1 LWNQE
6 GERVLTDKRFKKNYP
21 DLIVKL
27 RNMKLWDKGIEP
39 DPSVIEFTSGR
50 DRETDLCLAEWDIIG
65 SMAHAIMLSEAG
77 LIYVN
82 EKDDL
87 LNSLHSLFIRAVKNE
102 LKIETGIEDIHS
114 QIEKELSMLLGPA
127 GKKIH
132 TGRSR
137 NDQVLLDIRLYT
149 RSEIDRTAVKT
160 FRLFNKLQ
168 TLSEEYKEVLLP
180 GYTHMQPAMVS
191 SFGLWFGAY
200 SESLADDLFLLS
212 GARVLNNRN
221 PLGTAAGY
229 GTALPINRRRTTELL
244 EFEDIVINSAYAGL
258 NRGKVEMAVAS
269 SIASIARTL
278 ARFSADMIL
287 YMSSEFRFIDFP
299 DEFVTGSS
307 IMPQK
312 KNPDVF
318 EIIRARANR
327 IQVVPQE
334 IAMITSNLTSG
345 YNRDLQLLKSLIFN
359 SFVELNECIDI
370 LILML
375 GEVKVRRDITEDP
388 AYNNIFS
395 TEEVNSLVRKGIPFR
410 DAYKRVAAMVGKAP
424 FRATS
429 TGDYTHEG
437 SIGNLCNDKIMQKAL
452 AIINCFTGSSSEEI
466 EGKLMKLITS

>member
-1 LWNQE
+1 
-6 GERVLTDKRFKKNYP
+6 
-21 DLIVKL
+21 
-27 RNMKLWDKGIEP
+27 MKLWDKGIEP
-39 DPSVIEFTSGR
+39 DASIIKFTSGK
-50 DRETDLCLAEWDIIG
+50 DRETDSSLAEWDIIG

-77 LIYVN
+77 LIAVN

-87 LNSLHSLFIRAVKNE
+87 LNSLHSLFIRAVKKE
-102 LKIETGIEDIHS
+102 LVIETGIEDIHS
-114 QIEKELSMLLGPA
+114 QIEKELSLLLGPA

-149 RSEIDRTAVKT
+149 RAEIDRTALKT

-168 TLSEEYKEVLLP
+168 SLSEEYKEVLLP

-200 SESLADDLFLLS
+200 SESLSDDLFLLS
-212 GARVLNNRN
+212 GARILNNRN

-229 GTALPINRRRTTELL
+229 GTTLPINRRRTTELL
-244 EFEDIVINSAYAGL
+244 EFEDIVVNSAYAGL
-258 NRGKVEMAVAS
+258 NRGKVEMAVAGS
-269 SIASIARTL
+269 LASLARTL

-299 DEFVTGSS
+299 DEFFTGSS

-334 IAMITSNLTSG
+334 IAMITANLTSG

-359 SFVELNECIDI
+359 AFEELDECIDI

-375 GEVKVRRDITEDP
+375 GGVMVRRNITEDP
-388 AYNNIFS
+388 AYNTIFS
-395 TEEVNSLVRKGIPFR
+395 TEEVNRLVRKGIPFR
-410 DAYKRVAAMVGKAP
+410 DAYKRVSAMVGKAP
-424 FRATS
+424 FQVTS
-429 TGDYTHEG
+429 VSDYSHEG
-437 SIGNLCNDKIMQKAL
+437 SIGNLCNDRILLKTQITM
-452 AIINCFTGSSSEEI
+452 NCFKGLSSEEI
-466 EGKLMKLITS
+466 EEKIMKLKSS